1 MFYRLSVMYSTPT
14 KSFCCWCLSIICLV
28 VSCVH
33 AAESGD
39 LMLQATAPNQL
50 NVDPEERLI
59 TALEDIS
66 HNRIDNAIANLEV
79 LVKTNPRFRLAQL
92 VYADLLYS
100 RSRAITDFGN
110 LPSASYAEISAL
122 REEAAAR
129 LRYHRSILG
138 IAGKIPRSLVQLERA
153 QGNAII
159 VDLSLPR
166 LYVFEMDQ
174 DIPRLV
180 ADFYVSIGKNG
191 IGKFTEGDKKTP
203 VGVYFALDFIDP
215 KNLPDLYGNGAFPI
229 NYPNAWDRRNG
240 HSGDGIWLHGTPSST
255 YSRPPRDSDGCV
267 IVSNEDLVRL
277 APYIKSGTTPVILAQ
292 QVEWI
297 SPREWQAQQET
308 FRGYVE
314 QWRKDWESRNT
325 ERYLSHYSRD
335 YLGLGMDYEEWV
347 RYKRKV
353 NTEKQFIRVNLSDT
367 SIYLYPDAAKIMV
380 VTFEQDYSSNTVK
393 RHYRK
398 RQYWQLEKDGKW
410 RIFYEGSVS

>member
-1 MFYRLSVMYSTPT
+1 MHSAAK
-14 KSFCCWCLSIICLV
+14 KSFYCWCLSGICLLLSGLHTV
-28 VSCVH
+28 
-33 AAESGD
+33 ESGD
-39 LMLQATAPNQL
+39 LMLQATGPNQL
-50 NVDPEERLI
+50 NVGPEERLI
-59 TALEDIS
+59 TALEDIGR
-66 HNRIDNAIANLEV
+66 NRIDDAIANLEA

-92 VYADLLYS
+92 IYADLLYS

-110 LPSASYAEISAL
+110 LPSASYTEISAL

-129 LRYHRSILG
+129 LRYHRSVLD

-166 LYVFEMDQ
+166 LFVFEMDQ

-215 KNLPDLYGNGAFPI
+215 KDLPDLYGNGAFPI
-229 NYPNAWDRRNG
+229 NYPNVWDRRNG

-267 IVSNEDLVRL
+267 IVSNEDLARL
-277 APYIKSGTTPVILAQ
+277 APYIKTGSTPVILAQ
-292 QVEWI
+292 QVEWL
-297 SPREWQAQQET
+297 SPHEWQAQQET
-308 FRGYVE
+308 FHGFVE

-325 ERYLSHYSRD
+325 EKYLSHYSRE
-335 YLGLGMDYEEWV
+335 YLGLGMDYEEWA
-347 RYKRKV
+347 RYKRRV
-353 NTEKQFIRVNLSDT
+353 NTDKQFIRIKLNDT
-367 SIYLYPDAAKIMV
+367 SIFLYPDAAEIMV
-380 VTFEQDYSSNTVK
+380 VTFEQDYSSDTVK
-393 RHYRK
+393 RRYRK